1 MPFTRR
7 EALISAGVFAA
18 GRALTADP
26 ARAGEHAASVEEARG
41 QAAAQPASVSELVC
55 LADYEAAAKQRIP
68 HISWEFFNGSAGD
81 EISMHWNLE
90 AYQRIRLKPQVL
102 IDVSKL
108 DTRVTL
114 FGQEH
119 SFPILLA
126 PTAYHKLANPE
137 GELASARGANAADAT
152 MVLSTMSTTPVE
164 DVAAVAKH
172 PLWFQLYV
180 QRDRGFTRNLV
191 QRAEAA
197 GCRAL
202 CLTVDTPL
210 PGARNREERVE
221 FRLPSN
227 VNLPHLRG
235 LKVNGAE
242 VSKGGAGHRP
252 IGNSIYT
259 AISDP
264 SLSWK
269 DVEWLRSF
277 AKVPLLLKGVLN
289 PDDADRAVKSG
300 AAGIIVSNHGARNL
314 DTTPATIDALPL
326 VADRVSGRVPLL
338 VDGGVRRGTDV
349 LKALA
354 NGANAVL
361 IGRPYLYG
369 LGVAGE
375 DGVARVLQILHRE
388 FEMAMA
394 LTGRPTIASI
404 DRSALWS

>member
-7 EALISAGVFAA
+7 EALISAGVLAA
-18 GRALTADP
+18 GRALAADP
-26 ARAGEHAASVEEARG
+26 AREHDKATPAGHADAQADQAS
-41 QAAAQPASVSELVC
+41 PAPSELVC
-55 LADYEAAAKQRIP
+55 LADYEATAKQRIP
-68 HISWEFFNGSAGD
+68 HMSWEFYNGSAAD
-81 EISMHWNLE
+81 EISMRWNVE
-90 AYQRIRLKPQVL
+90 SYQRIRLKPRVL
-102 IDVSKL
+102 VDVSKL

-114 FGQEH
+114 FGHEH
-119 SFPILLA
+119 PFPILLA
-126 PTAYHKLANPE
+126 PTAYHKLAHPD
-137 GELASARGANAADAT
+137 GELATARGANAASAT
-152 MVLSTMSTTPVE
+152 MVVSTMSTTPVE
-164 DVAAVAKH
+164 DVAREAKN

-180 QRDRGFTRNLV
+180 QRDRGFARALV

-221 FRLPSN
+221 FRLPAN
-227 VNLPHLRG
+227 LDLPHLRG
-235 LKVNGAE
+235 LKVNGVE
-242 VSKGGAGHRP
+242 ISKGGGHRS
-252 IGNSIYT
+252 IGNSIYS

-264 SLSWK
+264 ALTWK
-269 DVEWLRSF
+269 DVEWLGSF
-277 AKVPLLLKGVLN
+277 VKVPLLLKGVLN
-289 PDDADRAVKSG
+289 PDDAERAVKSG

-326 VADRVSGRVPLL
+326 VAERISGRVPLL

-361 IGRPYLYG
+361 VGRPYLYG

-375 DGVARVLQILHRE
+375 DGVARVVNILRRE

-394 LTGRPTIASI
+394 LTGRPTTASI
-404 DRSALWS
+404 DRSVLWG

>member
-7 EALISAGVFAA
+7 EALISAGVLAA
-18 GRALTADP
+18 GRALAADP
-26 ARAGEHAASVEEARG
+26 AREHDKATPAGHADAQADQASP
-41 QAAAQPASVSELVC
+41 AQSELVC
-55 LADYEAAAKQRIP
+55 LADYEATAKQRIP
-68 HISWEFFNGSAGD
+68 HMSWEFYNGSAAD
-81 EISMHWNLE
+81 EISMRWNVE
-90 AYQRIRLKPQVL
+90 SYQRIRLKPRVL
-102 IDVSKL
+102 VDVSKL

-114 FGQEH
+114 FGHEH
-119 SFPILLA
+119 PFPILLA
-126 PTAYHKLANPE
+126 PTAYHKLAHPD
-137 GELASARGANAADAT
+137 GELATARGANAASAT
-152 MVLSTMSTTPVE
+152 MVVSTMSTTPVE
-164 DVAAVAKH
+164 DVAREAKN

-180 QRDRGFTRNLV
+180 QRDRGFARALV

-221 FRLPSN
+221 FRLPAN
-227 VNLPHLRG
+227 LDLPHLRG
-235 LKVNGAE
+235 LKVNGVE
-242 VSKGGAGHRP
+242 ISKGGGHRS
-252 IGNSIYT
+252 IGNSIYS

-264 SLSWK
+264 ALTWK
-269 DVEWLRSF
+269 DVEWLGSF
-277 AKVPLLLKGVLN
+277 VKVPLLLKGVLN
-289 PDDADRAVKSG
+289 PDDAERAVKSG

-326 VADRVSGRVPLL
+326 VAERISGRVPLL

-361 IGRPYLYG
+361 VGRPYLYG

-375 DGVARVLQILHRE
+375 DGVARVVNILRRE

-404 DRSALWS
+404 DRSVLWG